1 MMAGNGTKVNNGS
14 PQTSEAEQLLRD
26 LLAGEEYAVGDRL
39 PSERALAQD
48 YGVSRR
54 SLRRAFELLE
64 AEGAVWRGVGQ
75 GTFVGQR
82 QLLSERD
89 VTEVG
94 RLTNPEEVMQARLVL
109 EPALARLAAHRASS
123 EDLEG
128 ISHCHE
134 KAATVE
140 GYEAFEHWDERFHT
154 AIARAAG
161 HRLLLNLFLT
171 VNRLRAETSWGNLR
185 KPVMTRDRLDRS
197 ADEHGLVV
205 RALLDRDA
213 DAADAGARVHLR
225 SIQASL
231 FGHRRDG
238 T

>member
-1 MMAGNGTKVNNGS
+1 MKVGHGANLNNGS
-14 PQTSEAEQLLRD
+14 PKTREAEQLLRD

-39 PSERALAQD
+39 PSERALAEQ

-54 SLRRAFELLE
+54 SLRKAFELLE

-89 VTEVG
+89 VIEVSK
-94 RLTNPEEVMQARLVL
+94 LTNPEEVMQARLVL
-109 EPALARLAAHRASS
+109 EPAIARLAAHRASS
-123 EDLEG
+123 NDLAR

-185 KPVMTRDRLDRS
+185 KPVMTHSRLDRS

-213 DAADAGARVHLR
+213 DAAEAATRVHLR
-225 SIQASL
+225 SVQASL
-231 FGHRRDG
+231 FGSRGDG